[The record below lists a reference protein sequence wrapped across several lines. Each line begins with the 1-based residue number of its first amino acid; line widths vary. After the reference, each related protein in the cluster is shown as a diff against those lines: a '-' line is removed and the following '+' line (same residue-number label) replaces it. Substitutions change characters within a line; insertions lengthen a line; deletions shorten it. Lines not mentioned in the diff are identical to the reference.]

1 MNCMKSRSKL
11 LIMYRII
18 FFSIACLFF
27 SCKKSQEKPQDKE
40 APIFTEIQSQWQSGP
55 IMDNSSLPY
64 LYLDG
69 KELLLSF
76 VSENDSLAT
85 LYFSKLTNESWSTP
99 EEIISGTDWFV
110 NWADYPQIAKNG
122 ENYIAHILQKS
133 DTATYT
139 YDVMVTQK
147 QEGGAWSIP
156 FKIHSD
162 TTKTEHGFVSY
173 TPFGESQF
181 LVSWLDGRN
190 TSGGHHD
197 LHNGAMTLRSSIVNP
212 DGSLENEFLLD
223 EKVCDC
229 CQTST
234 AMTANGPVVVYR
246 DRTETEIRDISI
258 VRFDGE
264 KWTDP
269 VPVHNDNWEIAG
281 CPVNGPRIA
290 ALGKNVA
297 VAWFTAAGMES
308 KVNVAFSK
316 NSGAD
321 FETPVRIDTEV
332 PLGRVDVA
340 FIDDEKVVVC
350 WMEDDEHNTY
360 IKFRTVDITGQLGE
374 VLTVTTTDA
383 ARSSGFPQMAVLNG
397 NVYFAWTS
405 FEDDKLSVKTK
416 FINTNSIQKE

>member
-1 MNCMKSRSKL
+1 MN
-11 LIMYRII
+11 RII

-27 SCKKSQEKPQDKE
+27 SCKKGQEKPQDKE
-40 APIFTEIQSQWQSGP
+40 VPIVTEIQSQWQSGP

-64 LYLDG
+64 LFLDG

-76 VSENDSLAT
+76 VSEKDSLST
-85 LYFSKLTNESWSTP
+85 LYYSKLIDGSWSTP

-133 DTATYT
+133 DIATYA

-147 QEGGAWSIP
+147 QEGGAWSSP

-197 LHNGAMTLRSSIVNP
+197 HHGGAMTLRAAIVNP
-212 DGSLENEFLLD
+212 EGSLENEFLLD
-223 EKVCDC
+223 ESVCDC
-229 CQTST
+229 CQTSS
-234 AMTANGPVVVYR
+234 AMTSKGPVVVYR

-258 VRFDGE
+258 VRFDDE
-264 KWTDP
+264 KWTEP
-269 VPVHNDNWEIAG
+269 LPVHNDNWEIAG
-281 CPVNGPRIA
+281 CPVNGPRVA
-290 ALGKNVA
+290 AFDENVA
-297 VAWFTAAGMES
+297 VAWFTAAGLES
-308 KVNVAFSK
+308 KVNLAFSLNNGK
-316 NSGAD
+316 D
-321 FETPVRIDTEV
+321 FEEPIRIDTGN

-340 FIDDEKVVVC
+340 FINHQNAIVC
-350 WMEDDEHNTY
+350 WMEDEGDQTTVN
-360 IKFRTVDITGQLGE
+360 FRKVNLKGQKEELFI
-374 VLTVTTTDA
+374 LTKTSDSRA
-383 ARSSGFPQMAVLNG
+383 SGFPQMAVLNG

-405 FEDDKLSVKTK
+405 FEDDTILIKTK
-416 FINTNSIQKE
+416 FIALNLL